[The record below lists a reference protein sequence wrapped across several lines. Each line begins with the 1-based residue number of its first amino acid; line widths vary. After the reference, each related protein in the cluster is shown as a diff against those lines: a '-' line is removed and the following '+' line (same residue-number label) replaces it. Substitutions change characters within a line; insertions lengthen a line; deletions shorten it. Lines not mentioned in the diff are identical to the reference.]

1 MNSID
6 NKQKKKKKHRGG
18 LWTSLIALCMTG
30 MAPIIMGF
38 MLFIICA
45 GTVISVYFFDAK
57 EEEQEVIDLSLC
69 PCGDCSQGYEYI
81 GNETTGGNTGGSTS
95 GTDATVAAHG
105 KKVTDPL
112 LNPYDLP
119 LYDGLTMEDI
129 AWEIQFN
136 GSSDNIM
143 NELGQKWGTTSEHR
157 GYEGESYKEVNFG
170 PDSKMGS
177 KLPITLVDNRISF
190 AVMYGIGLSP
200 ENKAK
205 VEAGTLR
212 LNSTQDI
219 QVGRYFDVVFEDGTV
234 LAAVLGSSK
243 SPDSGEGSINGY
255 AHGTSIKDNSL
266 LEVVQFVPGAYSD
279 YRTKAQ
285 RKSGYQWIADKA
297 KELGLTQNVSSASG
311 ISSYKPYIG
320 NKTISKIVVYDKQ
333 YYNKAQGHKP
343 WFTESL
349 SKVSSAGSTVTD
361 NIIQNGIDAAQ
372 NAANNIQNGVNNTQ
386 GNTGGTGSTTNTTG
400 TTGTTGINGMTGG
413 TSGKLNLPSDIN
425 TLNTQDSDLVGKD
438 NREKIWNYFKSKGFN
453 EYAIAGIIGNIS
465 QESAGTFDPGICEN
479 GHPSAYMKGMSGG
492 YGLIQWTADRKGPLL
507 DYLTDRGLAKD
518 SLAGQL
524 DYLVIEHMTKGVW
537 SNLLNSDLLTKSGFE
552 TYAGYSFDSI
562 ERAVYEYLYLSER
575 PPWSNKYTTL
585 ETAKEDSNFKI
596 RKTAAE
602 DAYSKFSGKAVPGN
616 NNNNSTG
623 GATFPIGQM
632 SGNKT
637 EVKTNVKLN
646 YSAANV
652 DVANWDGKVPK
663 EYVITSCDPIT
674 INQHILPDKNSN
686 PHSGNINAFIVHYWG
701 RQHQQDKEVSG
712 DNLYSGWAPAGV
724 KTSATFSMGT
734 AGDIWQYVPLNR
746 APNAS
751 NTNNGTLA
759 IEVADRLAGG
769 QYTEAEYK
777 ALVHLTAWICYTY
790 NLDTDFGWK
799 ANPKT
804 NNMYWDYSPLR
815 RHYDTLKSGAFR
827 GKACPAYWVPGDG
840 GSETPQYETAGGN
853 LRWIAFKEDVTN
865 FLIEY
870 KDHQNFAPTNVNEL
884 AGYQESLS
892 LIDKSKTP
900 NWANGSVIYGQ
911 SDSNGNISSNLADY
925 RGKGCGCKIPC
936 PDCTCHDAQAEEI
949 KNISQIGGTTSGEG
963 SETGSGSSGGTM
975 SDSDGIAIQGGAH
988 LYPDG
993 SGGEGIYYT
1002 IDNNILTFKGDS
1014 WGSTTFM
1021 KNART
1026 VIQHYIASGHM
1037 YVQEERNVPGLGTC
1051 RMDCS
1056 GYIAAILH
1064 YSGYNITHNDMY
1076 SPTDLTSLV
1085 GFQKVAWDDMQ
1096 PGDIVQYDG
1105 HMALFCG
1112 WQPGQEGG
1120 KAFLA
1125 YNWGSDADA
1134 SAYGAYAEPKKY
1146 GPSKKTIITSYRP
1159 VPPS

>member
-6 NKQKKKKKHRGG
+6 NKQKKKKKRRGG

-30 MAPIIMGF
+30 IAPIIMGF

-45 GTVISVYFFDAK
+45 GTVISVYFFDAR
-57 EEEQEVIDLSLC
+57 EEEQEVLDLSLC

-119 LYDGLTMEDI
+119 LYDGLTMDATKLGCDSWTVEI
-129 AWEIQFN
+129 ANNSDPVVQKAATENARTRMFHYVRRGDKFAEQFSGVKYSPQDWHYAADV
-136 GSSDNIM
+136 GSSPYQDNSNKTQLHIVDGRICIALGRGVYQKPGT
-143 NELGQKWGTTSEHR
+143 NENG
-157 GYEGESYKEVNFG
+157 
-170 PDSKMGS
+170 
-177 KLPITLVDNRISF
+177 DNSSAMI
-190 AVMYGIGLSP
+190 
-200 ENKAK
+200 
-205 VEAGTLR
+205 
-212 LNSTQDI
+212 
-219 QVGRYFDVVFEDGTV
+219 GRYVDVVQKDGTV
-234 LAAVLGSSK
+234 LACIIGDTKHTDHTLNPSEIVHFQDSSIVEFQTNDVDGSDYVLSK
-243 SPDSGEGSINGY
+243 SFFNEIG
-255 AHGTSIKDNSL
+255 H
-266 LEVVQFVPGAYSD
+266 PGAGSYGIV
-279 YRTKAQ
+279 T
-285 RKSGYQWIADKA
+285 
-297 KELGLTQNVSSASG
+297 GLTSV
-311 ISSYKPYIG
+311 ID
-320 NKTISKIVVYDKQ
+320 KIIVYDVKH
-333 YYNKAQGHKP
+333 YTPSQGYKP

-585 ETAKEDSNFKI
+585 ETAKEDSNFKV

>member
-6 NKQKKKKKHRGG
+6 NKQKKKKKRHGG
-18 LWTSLIALCMTG
+18 LCTSLIALCMTG

-57 EEEQEVIDLSLC
+57 EEKQEVIDLSLC

-119 LYDGLTMEDI
+119 LYDGLTMDATKLGCDSWTVEI
-129 AWEIQFN
+129 ANNSDPVVQQAAVKNVHSYMYHLQTIG
-136 GSSDNIM
+136 GSPYADASNQTQI
-143 NELGQKWGTTSEHR
+143 R
-157 GYEGESYKEVNFG
+157 
-170 PDSKMGS
+170 
-177 KLPITLVDNRISF
+177 IVD
-190 AVMYGIGLSP
+190 G
-200 ENKAK
+200 
-205 VEAGTLR
+205 R
-212 LNSTQDI
+212 LCI
-219 QVGRYFDVVFEDGTV
+219 AVGRGVYRKPGTEENGDNSDVMLGRYVDVVQKDGTV
-234 LAAVLGSSK
+234 IACVIGDVKDTHHTIDAADMVHS
-243 SPDSGEGSINGY
+243 DGSIVEMQTNDKRYEDYKLAKAFFKASG
-255 AHGTSIKDNSL
+255 HPGSGSFS
-266 LEVVQFVPGAYSD
+266 FVPGLNSV
-279 YRTKAQ
+279 
-285 RKSGYQWIADKA
+285 IDK
-297 KELGLTQNVSSASG
+297 
-311 ISSYKPYIG
+311 II
-320 NKTISKIVVYDKQ
+320 VYDVKH
-333 YYNKAQGHKP
+333 YTPSQGYKP

-386 GNTGGTGSTTNTTG
+386 GNTGGTGSTLD

-453 EYAIAGIIGNIS
+453 EYAIAGLMGNMS
-465 QESAGTFDPGICEN
+465 QESGFDPSRCQGDKA
-479 GHPSAYMKGMSGG
+479 SASMKGMPGG

-552 TYAGYSFDSI
+552 TYAGYNFDSI

-575 PPWSNKYTTL
+575 PGWSDKYTTL
-585 ETAKEDSNFKI
+585 EKAKDDSNFKT

-602 DAYSKFSGKAVPGN
+602 DAYSKFSGKEVPGN

-911 SDSNGNISSNLADY
+911 SDGNGNISSNLADY

-963 SETGSGSSGGTM
+963 SETGSGSSSGTI
-975 SDSDGIAIQGGAH
+975 SDSDGVAIQGGEH
-988 LYPDG
+988 LG
-993 SGGEGIYYT
+993 TGGEGIYYK
-1002 IDNNILTFKGDS
+1002 IENNILTFTGDS
-1014 WGSTTFM
+1014 WASTTFL

-1026 VIQHYIASGHM
+1026 VIQYYIASGHG
-1037 YVQEERNVPGLGTC
+1037 YINGNSDITGLVGERDVPVLGKC

-1056 GYIAAILH
+1056 GYVRQVLRQCGYSISNIRSSSNLNSMLGFEKIA
-1064 YSGYNITHNDMY
+1064 YKDME
-1076 SPTDLTSLV
+1076 
-1085 GFQKVAWDDMQ
+1085 
-1096 PGDIVQYDG
+1096 PGDIVSYDG
-1105 HMALFCG
+1105 HVAIFCG
-1112 WQPGQEGG
+1112 WKPGKEGA
-1120 KAFLA
+1120 KDYLA
-1125 YNWGSDADA
+1125 YNWGGSSDTT
-1134 SAYGAYAEPKKY
+1134 AYGAYTEPRDY
-1146 GPSKKTIITSYRP
+1146 PGSSNRFLSAYRP